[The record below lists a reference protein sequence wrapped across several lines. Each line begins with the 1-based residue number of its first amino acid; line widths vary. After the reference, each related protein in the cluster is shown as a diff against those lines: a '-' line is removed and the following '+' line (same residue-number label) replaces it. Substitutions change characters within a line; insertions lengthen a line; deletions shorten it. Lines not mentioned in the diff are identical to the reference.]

1 MVMDFAKVVRVNN
14 FIEMLHRGEC
24 MIDSKANDILYYNGK
39 TLADFINYALQTY
52 SNKLS
57 ISPIPHSSTLNLA
70 YDAIIAA
77 LSHGVVIKQDLKR
90 TIIDISTRLQSCES
104 ENGILKSENTSLIEQ
119 VKNLNTIKCRL
130 EKELT
135 RYQFISLKSEVIGIK
150 CNR

>member
-1 MVMDFAKVVRVNN
+1 MVRDFAKVVRVNN

-119 VKNLNTIKCRL
+119 VKNLNTIKCSL

-135 RYQFISLKSEVIGIK
+135 RYQHSGI
-150 CNR
+150 NVD